1 MTTRTTTEAEAET
14 EVFDVANW
22 LDRATGSRP
31 PAEPDYV
38 PKHRAEVPVV

>member
-1 MTTRTTTEAEAET
+1 MTSTTSGDQET

-31 PAEPDYV
+31 PATTEYV
-38 PKHRAEVPVV
+38 PRHRAELPEE